1 MQVLEKLGIYKDI
14 FSNLPM
20 AIIITDTHTGNV
32 IDANTKACKLIGL
45 SYEEITQLN
54 QYQLHPPLL
63 NNESQ
68 EQYKSFIN
76 EIISNKQKDS
86 FEHALICSNNEC
98 IPIKVSPSLINVE
111 DNSFI
116 VYVIKDLRKIKIQE
130 NILSYYDKALKKSSS
145 FISFIDSNYIYKS
158 VNVSYVKT
166 FAKGHD
172 SIIGKSMI
180 EILGEEY
187 FYDVAKEKFD
197 RALNGEC
204 IDYDSYLEIN
214 NETHFF
220 NIHFEPYYSI
230 DNKIVGVVSNIYNK
244 TRYKEYEEENEKKEK
259 LLIQQSKMAAMGEML
274 ENIAHQWR
282 QPLSMIS
289 TCSSGISLQKE
300 FGTLSDEILV
310 DSLKTIT
317 DTTVYLSQTIDD
329 FKNFFER
336 DKQKIK
342 FNINENTNK
351 TLNLIDMSFAGNNI
365 EVIKDY
371 KDEIEIRSYNNEFM
385 QVLLNIINNAKDAI
399 LSNEILKEKRKIIH
413 ISIYKQN
420 DNAVIEI
427 KDNAGGIPS
436 EVIDKI
442 FEPYFTTKHQSQG
455 TGIGL
460 FMTREI
466 IVKHMEGKIEVE
478 NVKYC
483 FDEEIYK
490 GALFRIII

>member
-1 MQVLEKLGIYKDI
+1 
-14 FSNLPM
+14 
-20 AIIITDTHTGNV
+20 
-32 IDANTKACKLIGL
+32 
-45 SYEEITQLN
+45 
-54 QYQLHPPLL
+54 
-63 NNESQ
+63 
-68 EQYKSFIN
+68 
-76 EIISNKQKDS
+76 
-86 FEHALICSNNEC
+86 
-98 IPIKVSPSLINVE
+98 
-111 DNSFI
+111 
-116 VYVIKDLRKIKIQE
+116 
-130 NILSYYDKALKKSSS
+130 
-145 FISFIDSNYIYKS
+145 
-158 VNVSYVKT
+158 
-166 FAKGHD
+166 
-172 SIIGKSMI
+172 IIGKSMI

-336 DKQKIK
+336 DKQKIN

-399 LSNEILKEKRKIIH
+399 LSNEMIKEKRKIIH

-478 NVKYC
+478 NVEYC

>member
-166 FAKGHD
+166 FAKGH
-172 SIIGKSMI
+172 
-180 EILGEEY
+180 
-187 FYDVAKEKFD
+187 
-197 RALNGEC
+197 
-204 IDYDSYLEIN
+204 
-214 NETHFF
+214 
-220 NIHFEPYYSI
+220 
-230 DNKIVGVVSNIYNK
+230 
-244 TRYKEYEEENEKKEK
+244 
-259 LLIQQSKMAAMGEML
+259 
-274 ENIAHQWR
+274 
-282 QPLSMIS
+282 
-289 TCSSGISLQKE
+289 
-300 FGTLSDEILV
+300 
-310 DSLKTIT
+310 
-317 DTTVYLSQTIDD
+317 
-329 FKNFFER
+329 
-336 DKQKIK
+336 
-342 FNINENTNK
+342 
-351 TLNLIDMSFAGNNI
+351 
-365 EVIKDY
+365 
-371 KDEIEIRSYNNEFM
+371 
-385 QVLLNIINNAKDAI
+385 
-399 LSNEILKEKRKIIH
+399 
-413 ISIYKQN
+413 
-420 DNAVIEI
+420 
-427 KDNAGGIPS
+427 
-436 EVIDKI
+436 
-442 FEPYFTTKHQSQG
+442 
-455 TGIGL
+455 
-460 FMTREI
+460 
-466 IVKHMEGKIEVE
+466 
-478 NVKYC
+478 
-483 FDEEIYK
+483 
-490 GALFRIII
+490 